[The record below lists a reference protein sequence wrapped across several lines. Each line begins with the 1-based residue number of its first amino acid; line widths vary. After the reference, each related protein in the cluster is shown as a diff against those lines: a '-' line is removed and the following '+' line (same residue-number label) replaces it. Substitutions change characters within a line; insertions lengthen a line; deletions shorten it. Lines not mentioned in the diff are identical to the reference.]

1 MPEVDSYGNFKQ
13 ILNKIIIPTLE
24 EHGIDKN
31 YPVWEDLCAPT
42 LAFNDVYLVKNNLP
56 GITQLE
62 WMRAEESQDEHDWG
76 LVGSHDSDPALKM
89 IKRIGLEMEMP
100 GIFSILQDF

>member
-1 MPEVDSYGNFKQ
+1 MAL
-13 ILNKIIIPTLE
+13 I
-24 EHGIDKN
+24 KN

-89 IKRIGLEMEMP
+89 IKKDWVRNGDAWN
-100 GIFSILQDF
+100 IFYLAGF